1 MLNSAGLSGKNVI
14 VTGSSSGIG
23 LETVK
28 LLLAEGCEVIA
39 AVRPG
44 DTMPITHDRLFLQTC
59 DVSRQDDLDALFDRT
74 LTQLGSIDIFYANAG
89 YAYCEQFRESDWQH
103 ISRIFETNSYQVFYS
118 AQKLKQIN
126 GDRPFQFIA
135 TASAMAILPMPG
147 YALYSGTKAAVR
159 AFAHAYRME
168 VDVDQHFQV
177 VYPISTRTAF
187 FKEAGNSPVP
197 WPSQSAEAVARA
209 VVKGIK
215 RKKRSVYPSHVF
227 TAIMVLDRYVPFIF
241 KIYSAIENK
250 KFQSWLKQ
258 KERLSK

>member
-1 MLNSAGLSGKNVI
+1 MNSSELTGKKII
-14 VTGSSSGIG
+14 VTGASSGIG

-28 LLLAEGCEVIA
+28 LLLAEGCEVLA

-44 DTMPITHDRLFLQTC
+44 DNMPITHERLFVQTC
-59 DVSRQDDLDALFDRT
+59 DVSRHEDLDALFDRAVA
-74 LTQLGSIDIFYANAG
+74 QLGCIDLFYANAG
-89 YAYCEQFRESDWQH
+89 FAYCEQFREKDWEH

-118 AQKLKQIN
+118 AQKLKQLN
-126 GDRPFQFIA
+126 QDRPFQFIA

-147 YALYSGTKAAVR
+147 YALYSGTKAAVN
-159 AFAHAYRME
+159 AFAHAYRTE
-168 VDVDQHFQV
+168 LDAGQHFQV

-209 VVKGIK
+209 VLKGIK
-215 RKKRSVYPSHVF
+215 RKKRRIYPSHVF
-227 TAIMVLDRYVPFIF
+227 TAIMVLNRFLPFIF
-241 KIYSAIENK
+241 NLYSAVENK
-250 KFQSWLKQ
+250 KFQSWLQQ